1 MSPVPLPRPRGL
13 VLGVAGALACV
24 RALAVPGLGSDL
36 IPNFFGVG
44 AGSTSQFSG
53 AAQSVVGVVPGL
65 RYKFEG
71 SERFV
76 EWYGPLADA
85 NVLNSREWQFGPA
98 LNLRFG
104 RSDVDDA
111 VVARL
116 PDVDNTI
123 EGGIALSYTYVDPG
137 PIPFRLRVGGLA
149 LVDLGDTF
157 HGFDDTVYAS
167 LWMPLSR
174 TMLLGLGTG
183 ASWAST
189 SYTQAY
195 YGVTPAGA
203 QASGLPAYTPGSG
216 MRQWYAWPALV
227 VQVAPSWFVGTAA
240 FYQRL
245 VGDAAA
251 SPIVQQRGDRN
262 QWTYGIGLGYAWR

>member
-1 MSPVPLPRPRGL
+1 VAGL
-13 VLGVAGALACV
+13 VLATAAGFAGAPAH
-24 RALAVPGLGSDL
+24 AVPGIGSDL
-36 IPNFFGVG
+36 IPNFVGVG
-44 AGSTSQFSG
+44 VGSTSQFTGSAQRTIGVLPG
-53 AAQSVVGVVPGL
+53 A

-76 EWYGPLADA
+76 EWYGPLADV
-85 NVLNSREWQFGPA
+85 NVLDSREWQFGPA

-104 RSDVDDA
+104 RHDVDDD
-111 VVARL
+111 VVAKL

-123 EGGIALSYTYVDPG
+123 EGGLAGSYTYIDPG
-137 PIPFRLRVGGLA
+137 AIPFRLRVGGVM
-149 LVDLGDTF
+149 LVDLGHAF

-174 TMLLGLGTG
+174 TMIVGLGTG
-183 ASWAST
+183 TSWGSASFQ
-189 SYTQAY
+189 QAY

-203 QASGLPAYTPGSG
+203 AASGLPAYMPASG
-216 MRQWYAWPALV
+216 LRQWYAWPALV
-227 VQVAPSWFVGTAA
+227 VQMTPKWFLGAGA

-245 VGDAAA
+245 LGDAAA

-262 QWTYGIGLGYAWR
+262 QWTMGLGVGYAWR